1 MTRAGGTPGGVE
13 VCFADLTGVGSGVE
27 AGMAML
33 SSDELARA
41 SRLHFAP
48 DRQRYIGSHLAL
60 RSAVS
65 ERTGISPTAIELWAG
80 VHGKP
85 EVRGVHGFQFSM
97 SRAGDLAAFAFAS
110 MPVGIDVVAMASGQ
124 RLREAVAEF
133 CSPAELARISSLP
146 AARQV
151 DVLAQVWAR
160 KEALLKATGHG
171 LYRQPSGVT
180 VWQDDV
186 RLPDRWTARLE
197 SETWV
202 VRDVAAPEGYCA
214 AVAYRLS

>member
-110 MPVGIDVVAMASGQ
+110 MPVGIDVVTMASGQ
-124 RLREAVAEF
+124 SLREAAVEF
-133 CSPAELARISSLP
+133 CSPDELTAITRLPATGQIEVLAR
-146 AARQV
+146 
-151 DVLAQVWAR
+151 VWAR
-160 KEALLKATGHG
+160 KEALLKATGDG
-171 LYRQPSGVT
+171 LCRHPSGIT
-180 VWQDDV
+180 AWHDGA
-186 RLPDRWTARLE
+186 RRPDRCTARLGDDV
-197 SETWV
+197 WLV
-202 VRDVAAPEGYCA
+202 QDVAGPDGYCT